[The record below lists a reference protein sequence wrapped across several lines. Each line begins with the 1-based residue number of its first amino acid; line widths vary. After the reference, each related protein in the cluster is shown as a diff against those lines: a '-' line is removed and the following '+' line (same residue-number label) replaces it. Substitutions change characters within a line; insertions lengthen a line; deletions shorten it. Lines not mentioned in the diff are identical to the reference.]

1 MGTSGSSRGS
11 RPNTPLVPS
20 WLGDSPA
27 GPLPG
32 SDGPTGGNSDGGDT
46 DSDGSD
52 ANTGGDGGNAP
63 RGDLRPP
70 AIPAA
75 PPGPRFQS
83 ARRNFS
89 TFAGSGGADRRAL
102 RRAVRDYVRSGTRG
116 STNAT
121 RRMGASRDTAGGV
134 LSVLRGFQR
143 DGVGA
148 TLQRLNLANLVGR
161 PARDVFVGLTD
172 AICKDGGSIDEGI
185 ARDAW
190 LETVAEV
197 DDLGIDDLDAL
208 SSDQMQ
214 EVFFAFIAHAIEA
227 RLFQEIGVNGLHLAA
242 DLAAIDAFEVQLKS
256 YIRRSVRD
264 SFSGDLKGLSVL
276 SDQQIMDVVNQTF
289 GEAWDLL
296 EAWGDVRE

>member
-11 RPNTPLVPS
+11 RPDTPLVPS

-32 SDGPTGGNSDGGDT
+32 GDGPAGGDG
-46 DSDGSD
+46 DSGD
-52 ANTGGDGGNAP
+52 ANTGGEGGSVPQRDSPPPTIQPAP
-63 RGDLRPP
+63 QG
-70 AIPAA
+70 A
-75 PPGPRFQS
+75 RFQS

-89 TFAGSGGADRRAL
+89 TFAGSGGSDRHAL
-102 RRAVRDYVRSGTRG
+102 RRAIRDYVRSGTRG
-116 STNAT
+116 STNAA

-143 DGVGA
+143 DGIGP

-161 PARDVFVGLTD
+161 PVRDVFVGLTD

-208 SSDQMQ
+208 TSDQMQ
-214 EVFFAFIAHAIEA
+214 EVFFAFVAHAIEA

-242 DLAAIDAFEVQLKS
+242 DLAAIKAFEAQLKS

-264 SFSGDLKGLSVL
+264 SFSGDLNGLSAL

-289 GEAWDLL
+289 REAWDLL